1 MSPYSCTVQCS
12 AVMGHNAGHGVE
24 FVRMSHD
31 EVLKI
36 GCTADHEQASQA
48 AIGASH
54 EESDPRAGCC
64 T

>member
-1 MSPYSCTVQCS
+1 MLPLICTVQSS
-12 AVMGHNAGHGVE
+12 AVMSHNAGHGVQ

-31 EVLKI
+31 EALTT
-36 GCTADHEQASQA
+36 GCAADHEQASQA
-48 AIGASH
+48 ATGASH